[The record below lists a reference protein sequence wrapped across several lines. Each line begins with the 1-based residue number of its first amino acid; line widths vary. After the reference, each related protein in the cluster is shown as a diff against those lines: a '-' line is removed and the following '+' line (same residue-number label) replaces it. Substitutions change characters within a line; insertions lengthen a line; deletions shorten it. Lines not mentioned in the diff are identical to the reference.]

1 MLLAILTF
9 WGYCVPTKGKNE
21 AGNQFLQ
28 KIIDSVT
35 WGLGPP
41 DHSQSCVEQNTTKA
55 DSTLRELQGRPG
67 VMIRSLQG
75 IQRRL
80 Q

>member
-9 WGYCVPTKGKNE
+9 WGTVY
-21 AGNQFLQ
+21 LQ
-28 KIIDSVT
+28 REKMKLGISFCRKKIDSVT

-41 DHSQSCVEQNTTKA
+41 DHSHSCVEQNTTKA
-55 DSTLRELQGRPG
+55 DSTLRKLQGRPG